1 YYAFGREHF
10 PEVSEAIL
18 AQYNNDNELTTH
30 FNNSGRHVV
39 ILKAYKTVSI
49 DVHGVENVVFTDADG
64 KTLAAAR
71 SGSGASTAD
80 IKQVLSV
87 IGEQGF
93 TDIHIPSG
101 ISGNTITYLGGTGG
115 YKVFNLRTGA
125 QITSN
130 ITNLP
135 PGIYRIET
143 TSNSTA
149 PPFTYIENSSGNINP
164 TSSSLKG
171 VRYKVN
177 YYDYSLNYYDKTGR
191 LISPLPPLAYYNNY
205 SLSQTTRSYNEGL
218 KTIYEYN
225 TLGQLIYTK
234 SPDEGEA

>member
-1 YYAFGREHF
+1 
-10 PEVSEAIL
+10 
-18 AQYNNDNELTTH
+18 
-30 FNNSGRHVV
+30 
-39 ILKAYKTVSI
+39 
-49 DVHGVENVVFTDADG
+49 
-64 KTLAAAR
+64 
-71 SGSGASTAD
+71 
-80 IKQVLSV
+80 
-87 IGEQGF
+87 QGF

-191 LISPLPPLAYYNNY
+191 LISTLPPIAYYNNY
-205 SLSQTTRSYNEGL
+205 SLSQATRSYNEEL

-234 SPDEGEA
+234 SPDEGEAWFKYRKDGQIRFSQNSKQKNAIIEEFSYTDYDHLGRPKESGVILSSNFHTADPNKVLLS